1 MTYVFLVMTGVLGLG
16 IGIWL
21 GLPGRYTQTP
31 DDIEQRMA
39 LGGEGRRP
47 LQKRSV
53 NPLAWLH
60 RKASTRAGS
69 RDRRAGRNARSR
81 FSLELPDDK

>member
-1 MTYVFLVMTGVLGLG
+1 MTYVFLVMTGALGLG

-21 GLPGRYTQTP
+21 GLPGRYDQTQ
-31 DDIEQRMA
+31 DEIEQRMA
-39 LGGEGRRP
+39 LGGAARRP

-53 NPLAWLH
+53 NPLAWMH